1 MSVKTVCE
9 DLFNML
15 YKQALSSENPL
26 DSLNKS
32 VKDLE
37 NIVHALRLFYYLN
50 LIAKELGI
58 ELPPKGNFAQNFKVL
73 LEEVLKVFYQRYQE
87 DFPQLAED
95 DFIKSFTERK
105 ISLQEVDPYIED
117 LIILLLGFL
126 VDKNLSEVFTTTKIK
141 NLVREIRNFPKGG

>member
-15 YKQALSSENPL
+15 YKQALSSETPL
-26 DSLNKS
+26 DNLNKS
-32 VKDLE
+32 VKELE
-37 NIVHALRLFYYLN
+37 NIVHSLRLFYYLN

-58 ELPPKGNFAQNFKVL
+58 ELPPKGDFAQNFKAL
-73 LEEVLKVFYQRYQE
+73 LEEVLKAFYQRYQE

-95 DFIKSFTERK
+95 DFINSFTERK

-141 NLVREIRNFPKGG
+141 NLVREIRNLPKEG

>member
-15 YKQALSSENPL
+15 YKQALSSATPL
-26 DSLNKS
+26 DNLNKS
-32 VKDLE
+32 VKELE
-37 NIVHALRLFYYLN
+37 NIVHSLRLFYYLN

-58 ELPPKGNFAQNFKVL
+58 ELPPKGDFAQNFKAL
-73 LEEVLKVFYQRYQE
+73 LEEVLKAFYQRYQE

-95 DFIKSFTERK
+95 DFINSFTERK

-141 NLVREIRNFPKGG
+141 NLVREIKNLPKGD

>member
-15 YKQALSSENPL
+15 YKQALSSETPL
-26 DSLNKS
+26 DNLNKS
-32 VKDLE
+32 VKELE
-37 NIVHALRLFYYLN
+37 NIVHSLRLFYYLN

-58 ELPPKGNFAQNFKVL
+58 ELPPKGDFAQNFKAL
-73 LEEVLKVFYQRYQE
+73 LEEVLKAFYQRYQE

-95 DFIKSFTERK
+95 DFINSFTERK

-141 NLVREIRNFPKGG
+141 NLVREIRNLPKGG